1 MAARP
6 TVRRRILGM
15 EFRKLRDQAEL
26 TMEEASGSLGWHQS
40 KLSRVENGRSG
51 VRAHE
56 VARVLDLYGVSSPEE
71 REALAA
77 LAREG
82 KQRVWWQPYSDVLTQ
97 RYASYIGFEAE
108 AVAMRCFQTVLV
120 PGLLQTADYAR
131 ATIQALQPES
141 SSEDVRALVEVR
153 LARQNAVLAREEPL
167 SMWAIL
173 DEAVLRR
180 QVGGHGVRDKQ
191 LLRLAEAADQ
201 PHIVLQ
207 VLPFDSGTHIGML
220 GPFVILEFP
229 LRGDLDVV
237 YSESLTS
244 SLYLE
249 RDEDL
254 AAYGRSFD
262 LLRAAALDT
271 GPSLDLITRIAK
283 GTE

>member
-15 EFRKLRDQAEL
+15 ELRKLRDHAGL
-26 TMEEASGSLGWHQS
+26 TTEEVSSNMGWHQS

-51 VRAHE
+51 MRAHE
-56 VARVLDLYGVSSPEE
+56 IAKVLDLYGVSSQEE
-71 REALAA
+71 REALGA

-108 AVAMRCFQTVLV
+108 AVAMRSFQTLLI
-120 PGLLQTADYAR
+120 PGLLQTPDYAR
-131 ATIQALQPES
+131 ATIQALQPEAS
-141 SSEDVRALVEVR
+141 AADVRALVEVR
-153 LARQNAVLAREEPL
+153 LARQNAVLTREEPL
-167 SMWAIL
+167 KMWAIV

-180 QVGGHGVRDKQ
+180 QVGPHEVRERQ
-191 LLRLAEAADQ
+191 LLRLAEAAEQ
-201 PHIVLQ
+201 PHVVLQ
-207 VLPFDSGTHIGML
+207 VLPFSAGGHIGML

-229 LRGDLDVV
+229 VRGDLDVV
-237 YSESLTS
+237 YAESLTS

-254 AAYGRSFD
+254 AAYGRAYD

-271 GPSLDLITRIAK
+271 GPSRDLIIRIAK